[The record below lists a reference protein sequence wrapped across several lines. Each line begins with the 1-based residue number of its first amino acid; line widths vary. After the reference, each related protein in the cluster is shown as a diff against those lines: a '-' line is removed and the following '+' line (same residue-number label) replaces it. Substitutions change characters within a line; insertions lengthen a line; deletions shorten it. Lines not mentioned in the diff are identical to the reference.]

1 MSNSKEMVN
10 CLRKISAE
18 KLHEAH
24 YELFFKWHKDS
35 VEREP
40 MNVFSPRRFFK
51 NDIIENWGGG
61 GGFFWYYLYF
71 MNFQF
76 HVKIRK
82 IHFG

>member
-40 MNVFSPRRFFK
+40 MNVFSPR
-51 NDIIENWGGG
+51 
-61 GGFFWYYLYF
+61 
-71 MNFQF
+71 
-76 HVKIRK
+76 
-82 IHFG
+82 

>member
-1 MSNSKEMVN
+1 MFQCKREQLFGILVKVPILSLGTSELGYHFDCPMSNSKEMVN

-40 MNVFSPRRFFK
+40 MNVFSPR
-51 NDIIENWGGG
+51 
-61 GGFFWYYLYF
+61 
-71 MNFQF
+71 
-76 HVKIRK
+76 
-82 IHFG
+82 